1 MRWISCAQC
10 LVIQYT
16 DCKIIQG
23 IGLFIRLDGES
34 YSICC
39 SIECTRAY
47 FYLEGVASASVKR
60 SCRPTNRQ
68 VADHSPSD
76 LRSVGASAVV
86 RQAGLAGSFR
96 PMAKLRVPVG
106 IETALGRIVFVSRAE
121 TWLPERSAMARC
133 SWQVS
138 MGRGGALNRSEHC
151 ELVALACRCPV
162 ALNRPRR
169 VQPVVANPYRAGPSP
184 PNVGAT

>member
-23 IGLFIRLDGES
+23 IGLFIRLDGKS

-138 MGRGGALNRSEHC
+138 MGRGGGAKSFRALRARCVRLPLLGRS
-151 ELVALACRCPV
+151 
-162 ALNRPRR
+162 
-169 VQPVVANPYRAGPSP
+169 QPA
-184 PNVGAT
+184 ATCSTGGGEPLSGGSFTT

>member
-1 MRWISCAQC
+1 MSLKSMRWISCAQC

-23 IGLFIRLDGES
+23 IGLFIRLDGKS

-138 MGRGGALNRSEHC
+138 MGRGGAKSFRALRARCARLPLPGRS
-151 ELVALACRCPV
+151 
-162 ALNRPRR
+162 
-169 VQPVVANPYRAGPSP
+169 QPA
-184 PNVGAT
+184 ATCSTGGGEPLSGGSFTT